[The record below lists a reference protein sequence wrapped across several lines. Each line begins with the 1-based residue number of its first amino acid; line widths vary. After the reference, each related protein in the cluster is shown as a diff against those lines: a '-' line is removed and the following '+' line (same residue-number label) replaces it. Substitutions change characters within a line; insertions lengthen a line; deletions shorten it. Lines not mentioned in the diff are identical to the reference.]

1 MRVKLRQSESPR
13 RSHRPGLERLET
25 RDVPSTTPIA
35 PASVP
40 TGQAA
45 ATALVQ
51 NDTTQSRTS
60 HISFPD
66 PAVIANSINLI
77 YGPNSLTPQTPTPAE
92 VKRQT
97 FVARYVGTYT
107 VGPPRFSDRSLTIHA
122 YSKTGG
128 SNQFLK
134 GKLQIVIFPPANPD
148 AKPTPGNPYAN
159 QVTGIASFFTQ
170 NYLQTGGL
178 LILDLNGTPAPEA
191 DPKALP
197 THLNWTYDPFSSA
210 GPYAGP
216 TLDFFQGTG
225 VVDIHYSP
233 DRGPQRGTLG
243 SGRFIA
249 SFQGVI
255 NTNQITSN
263 VSKAYN

>member
-1 MRVKLRQSESPR
+1 VL
-13 RSHRPGLERLET
+13 
-25 RDVPSTTPIA
+25 STTPFAVALA
-35 PASVP
+35 PL
-40 TGQAA
+40 GQAA

-51 NDTTQSRTS
+51 NDTTQSRTG
-60 HISFPD
+60 HTPFPD
-66 PAVIANSINLI
+66 PEVIANSINLL

-97 FVARYVGTYT
+97 FVASYVGTYT

-148 AKPTPGNPYAN
+148 AQPTPGNPYAN
-159 QVTGIASFFTQ
+159 QVTGVASLFTQ

-178 LILDLNGTPAPEA
+178 LILDLNDTPTPGS
-191 DPKALP
+191 DTKTLP
-197 THLNWTYDPFSSA
+197 THLNWTYDSFASA

-225 VVDIHYSP
+225 VVDIHYIP
-233 DRGPQRGTLG
+233 DPRPQRGTLG
-243 SGRFIA
+243 SGHFIA

-255 NTNQITSN
+255 NTNQITGNISN
-263 VSKAYN
+263 AYN